1 MTRDQYNRKLIMFGE
16 WLMRRLAEN
25 PSRDKFDITHIE
37 DAALNMRLVDFDIR
51 ADRFTPAYIEE
62 EL

>member
-1 MTRDQYNRKLIMFGE
+1 MFGE

-51 ADRFTPAYIEE
+51 VDRFTPAYIEE